1 MQRRLRELRG
11 YHLYLIQKLGK
22 LQRKHPAALL
32 LSRVQLL
39 RQVNWMILLFL
50 LVVLHEAICVEEF
63 SKCKALGRV
72 FLRTLARTVAV
83 GIVTRIVEYACWS
96 TTGKKKTEIKVID
109 SNGNN
114 HVCVVSVMEN

>member
-72 FLRTLARTVAV
+72 FLRTLART
-83 GIVTRIVEYACWS
+83 
-96 TTGKKKTEIKVID
+96 KTEIKVID